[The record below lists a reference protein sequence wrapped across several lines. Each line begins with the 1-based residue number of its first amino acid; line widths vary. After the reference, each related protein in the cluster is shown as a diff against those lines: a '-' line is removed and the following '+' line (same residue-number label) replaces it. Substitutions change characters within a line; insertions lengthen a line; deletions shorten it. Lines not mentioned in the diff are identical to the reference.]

1 MNFLFVTRRKAVM
14 NNVRTG
20 GDIRSTLLVEALSK
34 LGHVDVI
41 SFAKDPVKSTIPNC
55 DVLFSGESPKC
66 IFSRKD
72 SLRLHLNLLFKPW
85 SPKGYY
91 LINKEEESII
101 SHYYNRK
108 HYDFVVCHYL
118 YDAIMS
124 GLTKYAD
131 KLIIDVDDNMVSKA
145 KCDFENTPL
154 RPFYRWIRAFWK
166 TLSIGMMQRHL
177 LQRIRLSFYSNPE
190 ESPYKKS
197 FFLHNVPILS
207 SPCTDVTDNT
217 PMRILFVG
225 FIDYLPNKNGV
236 IHFVESVFPIIKERI
251 PLVELS
257 IVGLCEDYETKSK
270 LCSVNGVN
278 VLGFVDNLQEEYQN
292 CRAIIIPLYHGAG
305 TSIKFIE
312 GVMMNRPIVSTP
324 IGVRGFDSVFR
335 ADQHYWL
342 ADSDQAFADKVV
354 TALSSID
361 KGNIMAHDAYEIG
374 KSHFSKNSFM
384 DVVKEAIESLP
395 ENQFL

>member
-14 NNVRTG
+14 NNIRTG
-20 GDIRSTLLVEALSK
+20 GDIRSSLLVEALSK

-41 SFAKDPVKSTIPNC
+41 SFAKEPVISTIPNC

-66 IFSRKD
+66 NFSRKD

-131 KLIIDVDDNMVSKA
+131 KLIIDVDDNMVSIA

-166 TLSIGMMQRHL
+166 TLSIGMMQRLL
-177 LQRIRLSFYSNPE
+177 LQRISLSFYSNPKE
-190 ESPYKKS
+190 PPYKKS
-197 FFLHNVPILS
+197 VFLHNIPILS
-207 SPCTDVTDNT
+207 SPCSVITDNT
-217 PMRILFVG
+217 PMRLLFVG
-225 FIDYLPNKNGV
+225 LIDYLPNKKG
-236 IHFVESVFPIIKERI
+236 ILHFVESIFPIIKEII
-251 PLVELS
+251 PAVELD
-257 IVGLCEDYETKSK
+257 IVGLCGDPDTRSK
-270 LCSVNGVN
+270 LCSANGVN
-278 VLGFVDNLQEEYQN
+278 VRGFVDCLEEEYQN
-292 CRAIIIPLYHGAG
+292 SRVVIVPLYQGAG

-312 GVMMNRPIVSTP
+312 AVMMNRPIVSTS
-324 IGVRGFDSVFR
+324 IGSRGFNDCFQ
-335 ADQHYWL
+335 AGQHYLL
-342 ADSDQAFADKVV
+342 ADNDQEFADRIVDL
-354 TALSSID
+354 LSSLD
-361 KGNIMAHDAYEIG
+361 KANSMAHDAYEMG
-374 KSHFSKNSFM
+374 KTHFSKNSFSAI
-384 DVVKEAIESLP
+384 VKDAIESLQ
-395 ENQFL
+395 EGQSS